1 MKIIGILGM
10 QGAIEEHR
18 EKLKKLAGIE
28 PVIIKTKEKLAEVD
42 GLILPGGES
51 TAMGRLLNYFN
62 LTEPLKQ
69 SIEAGLPVWGTCA
82 GMILLA
88 KNIEDQDE
96 RYLSTMDITVKR
108 NAYGSQLDSF
118 SCEKKF
124 LKFQKIRFRSFLSVL
139 LTSQNSDKK
148 HKPWPRSMATSSVPN
163 RITCWFRLFIRN

>member
-1 MKIIGILGM
+1 MKKIGILGM

-28 PVIIKTKEKLAEVD
+28 PVIVKTKEKIAEVD

-96 RYLSTMDITVKR
+96 RYLSTMDKR
-108 NAYGSQLDSF
+108 SASARFHPCSLHHKTRTKSTSRGYGRWQRRLCKTGQHAGFVF
-118 SCEKKF
+118 SSGTDRRCK
-124 LKFQKIRFRSFLSVL
+124 LS
-139 LTSQNSDKK
+139 
-148 HKPWPRSMATSSVPN
+148 
-163 RITCWFRLFIRN
+163 

>member
-1 MKIIGILGM
+1 M

-28 PVIIKTKEKLAEVD
+28 PVIVKTKEKIAEVD

-96 RYLSTMDITVKR
+96 RYLSTMDITV
-108 NAYGSQLDSF
+108 NATLTDLSLTVF
-118 SCEKKF
+118 HAKKKF
-124 LKFQKIRFRSFLSVL
+124 PKFQKIRFRSFSSVL
-139 LTSQNSDKK
+139 LTSQNSVKK
-148 HKPWPRSMATSSVPN
+148 HKPWLRSMATSSVQN
-163 RITCWFRLFIRN
+163 RTTCWFRLFIRN